1 MPLLEDH
8 IAVVTG
14 AGSGIGRAIAAG
26 YAREGAQVALVDI
39 NAKAAEQAAQEIR
52 EAGGQAASFA
62 LDVTKREDCIAIA
75 KRVAAQLGPV
85 SILVNNAGI
94 NRRNPFTAE
103 AAAVFKDWDDII
115 AINLNGT
122 FNVTHAFLD
131 ALRATKGRIVNI
143 GSIQSFMHV
152 RTPNSPVYTTSKH
165 GVLGFTRALAAELGK
180 YGVRVNAIGPGL
192 IETPLNAQVRA
203 NDPDLMQIFMDHTPL
218 GRAGKPEDIVG
229 PAIFLASDLSSY
241 VTGSI
246 VMADGGYR
254 TI

>member
-39 NAKAAEQAAQEIR
+39 NAKAAEEAAQEIR

-62 LDVTKREDCIAIA
+62 LDITQREDCIAIA
-75 KRVAAQLGPV
+75 KRVAAQIGPV

-103 AAAVFKDWDDII
+103 TSAVFKDWDDII

-152 RTPNSPVYTTSKH
+152 RTPNSPAYTTSKH

-203 NDPDLMQIFMDHTPL
+203 NDPDLIKIFMDHTPL